1 MDSDVIFQPL
11 HFRNLTVK
19 NRLFRSSISGRW
31 DNYDGSGNQARIN
44 WEEKFARGGIGAI
57 ISSFVPVHRRG
68 RILPNYAMIDND
80 DKIPFWRKVGEKVH
94 EYDCRF
100 IMQLSHSG
108 RQRDVPGVENLMN
121 KGLSSTSKNDTFH
134 GLLCEAATPA
144 EIQKLVYYFA
154 QGARRAREAGL
165 DGVGVPATHPDH

>member
-1 MDSDVIFQPL
+1 MENDPIFQPL
-11 HFRNLTVK
+11 KFRNLIVK
-19 NRLFRSSISGRW
+19 NSLFRSSISGRF

-57 ISSFVPVHRRG
+57 ISSFTPVHVRG

-80 DKIPFWRKVGEKVH
+80 DKIPFWRKVATKVH

-108 RQRDVPGVENLMN
+108 RQRDVPGVENVMN
-121 KGLSSTSKNDTFH
+121 KGLSSTNNKDTFH
-134 GLLCEAATPA
+134 GLLCEAAT
-144 EIQKLVYYFA
+144 KY
-154 QGARRAREAGL
+154 
-165 DGVGVPATHPDH
+165 